1 METITLGQLWGYILA
16 AASALVLLGKAWDW
30 IAARMKPNKD
40 LRAKVEEHEKALAHG
55 TKQFQEIKDELSEQ
69 RDATNF
75 LLRMDVALMNHFI
88 DGNSTESMKKTRDAV
103 TEYLSERR

>member
-1 METITLGQLWGYILA
+1 MENITLGQLWGYILA
-16 AASALVLLGKAWDW
+16 AAAALVTLGKAWDW
-30 IAARMKPNKD
+30 VAARLKPNKD
-40 LRAKVEEHEKALAHG
+40 MRAKVEEHDKMLAQG
-55 TKQFQEIKDELSEQ
+55 SKQFQAIKDELSEQ

-103 TEYLSERR
+103 TEFLSERR